1 MMVLPPTESPIRN
14 HGPYQRGQHA
24 LPPVNMSPQSTAHTP
39 RSTHSTPRSTNKNPA
54 TSRTTQ
60 INNGEES
67 PVRSTLPRE
76 NSTIISRV
84 VVDDPSEDIAREQ
97 ARVAESHPIGP
108 SGHANFSNAIDG
120 SSQANDVTR
129 TPAKRQ
135 DFSNEK
141 NSKRENAL
149 GEYILGQT
157 LGEGEFGK
165 VKMGWKKG
173 IDVQVAVK
181 IIRREKL
188 SDSTRL
194 AKVYRE
200 IAILRGLNHPNIVR
214 LHEMVET
221 ERTIG
226 IILEYASGGELFDY
240 ILHHRYLRDQAAR
253 RLFAQLVSGVG
264 YLHRNGIIHRDLK
277 LENLLLDRN
286 KNIIISDFG
295 FANTFDPNDVL
306 GDEIEKHLED
316 RSFVKKH
323 NLETIRDNGFRR
335 GDLMATSCGSPCYAA
350 PELVVSDG
358 IYTGRKVDVWSCG
371 VILYA
376 MLAGY
381 LPFDDDPANPEGD
394 NINLLYRY
402 ITNTPLVFPE
412 YVTPHARDLLRRILV
427 PDPRKRAD
435 LFEVARHS
443 WLAEYAHVVDF
454 ITSSST
460 PALDPSSAHIN
471 DSNAYP
477 RARSASLRDTA
488 KAPKTSSPAPVGG
501 LLPKARLI
509 DASEDNDRARAA
521 REAKRRTVQLEYV
534 APQSSTARGE
544 IFSGSSQPRVQSQYG
559 NARDTSSQFRNIV
572 PGAAPLANEGSA
584 TTPAASSMAPPS
596 LPEPSSRSVS
606 DTIGGPSIGNQASAN
621 RPSTGVAMSGARL
634 PSRNSYGL
642 PAAATVATTNAEGR
656 FSKSYATSPT
666 LPQGE
671 PSAVGPT
678 PFGNVTAVP
687 QPPPSA
693 WQQNQQK
700 RSSTLGTFGDRL
712 FRSNSS
718 SRQNQNERR
727 QKSDRS
733 HPPSSMKPVEA
744 ERQPRPSTES
754 RRSFGFVRKSADMGN
769 SDMPVERKRTSRR
782 LSGLLNRFSF
792 HQRDP
797 SPPRGVEYQP
807 DTRNDSRPASKH
819 ITKAPPS
826 SYSRREPT
834 APYMS
839 PPQTVS
845 SAQYDGARD
854 QPLSYPPSSYPRP
867 MTQAPPATAG
877 QQSHGGG
884 GQPSQEQGSHQRGQK
899 RFDDEHDRDH
909 RHGAARRVMDFF
921 RRRSKTRDMQ

>member
-1 MMVLPPTESPIRN
+1 
-14 HGPYQRGQHA
+14 
-24 LPPVNMSPQSTAHTP
+24 MSPQSAAYTP
-39 RSTHSTPRSTNKNPA
+39 RSNHSTPRSTVSKNPA
-54 TSRTTQ
+54 TSRVTSV
-60 INNGEES
+60 GDEPSS
-67 PVRSTLPRE
+67 PLRATLPRE
-76 NSTIISRV
+76 NSTVISRV
-84 VVDDPSEDIAREQ
+84 IVDDPSEDIAREQ
-97 ARVAESHPIGP
+97 ARIAESHPL
-108 SGHANFSNAIDG
+108 G
-120 SSQANDVTR
+120 STETPDVDDQDEGSIQIADIQR

-141 NSKRENAL
+141 ASRRENAL
-149 GEYILGQT
+149 GEYMLGQT

-173 IDVQVAVK
+173 QDVQVAVK

-188 SDSTRL
+188 NDSTRL

-240 ILHHRYLRDQAAR
+240 ILHHRYLKDQAAR

-306 GDEIEKHLED
+306 GDDVESNLEN
-316 RSFVKKH
+316 RNYVKKH
-323 NLETIRDNGFRR
+323 NLEAIRDSGFRR

-412 YVTPHARDLLRRILV
+412 YVTPHARDLLRRVLV

-454 ITSSST
+454 ITSGST
-460 PALDPSSAHIN
+460 PALDPSSARIRDAN
-471 DSNAYP
+471 SYP
-477 RARSASLRDTA
+477 RARSASLRDSA
-488 KAPKTSSPAPVGG
+488 KPQIQKTSSPAPVGG
-501 LLPKARLI
+501 LLAKARLI
-509 DASEDNDRARAA
+509 DPSEDNARAV

-534 APQSSTARGE
+534 APLSNTARGE
-544 IFSGSSQPRVQSQYG
+544 SMSGPAPSLVNQQD
-559 NARDTSSQFRNIV
+559 AASQFRIAV
-572 PGAAPLANEGSA
+572 PSSAPYM
-584 TTPAASSMAPPS
+584 TTPAMSSMPPPS
-596 LPEPSSRSVS
+596 RPSQASRTVS
-606 DTIGGPSIGNQASAN
+606 DTRTPSGGNGQAP
-621 RPSTGVAMSGARL
+621 RPSTGTAMSGSRL

-642 PAAATVATTNAEGR
+642 PAAAAVATTNAEGL
-656 FSKSYATSPT
+656 FSQPPSMSSKNYATSPVMG
-666 LPQGE
+666 QGE
-671 PSAVGPT
+671 APSISSPS
-678 PFGNVTAVP
+678 FGNVTAVP
-687 QPPPSA
+687 QPPPSS
-693 WQQNQQK
+693 WQQNSTTNK
-700 RSSTLGTFGDRL
+700 RSSTLGGFSDRI
-712 FRSNSS
+712 FRSNSAT
-718 SRQNQNERR
+718 RQNERR
-727 QKSDRS
+727 QKSDRTF
-733 HPPSSMKPVEA
+733 PPTSMKPVEA
-744 ERQPRPSTES
+744 ERQPRPSGES
-754 RRSFGFVRKSADMGN
+754 RRSFGFGRKSTDLGN

-782 LSGLLNRFSF
+782 LSELFQRFSF

-797 SPPRGVEYQP
+797 SPPRGVEYQ
-807 DTRNDSRPASKH
+807 DTSRMEARPTSKH
-819 ITKAPPS
+819 LTKNPPS
-826 SYSRREPT
+826 SYHRREPAT
-834 APYMS
+834 PCLTR
-839 PPQTVS
+839 PQSMATQP
-845 SAQYDGARD
+845 AQYDGARD
-854 QPLSYPPSSYPRP
+854 QPVSHPPSSYPRP
-867 MTQAPPATAG
+867 MTQAPPVSAG
-877 QQSHGGG
+877 QQGYGTR
-884 GQPSQEQGSHQRGQK
+884 PSYDPGNNRKSVGRFEDAYERDGRHNGSS
-899 RFDDEHDRDH
+899 
-909 RHGAARRVMDFF
+909 GAARKVMDFF
-921 RRRSKTRDMQ
+921 RRRPKTRDGM